1 MKKLVNVFVTS
12 SAILGV
18 IIMILAVNKM
28 DYMIDIGENYPL
40 IESIKT
46 MYLGLS
52 LLIPSAVRRIYGKK
66 FA

>member
-1 MKKLVNVFVTS
+1 MKKLVNVLITS

-18 IIMILAVNKM
+18 VIMILAVNKV
-28 DYMIDIGENYPL
+28 DYMIEIGENYPL

-46 MYLGLS
+46 MCIGMS
-52 LLIPSAVRRIYGKK
+52 LLIPSVVRRIYGKK